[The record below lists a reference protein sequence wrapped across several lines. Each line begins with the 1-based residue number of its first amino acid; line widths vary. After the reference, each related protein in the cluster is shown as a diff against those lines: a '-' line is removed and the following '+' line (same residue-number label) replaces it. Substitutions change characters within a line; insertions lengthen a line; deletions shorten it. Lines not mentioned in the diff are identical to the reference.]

1 MPLTAT
7 LEDIKA
13 YQEKVEK
20 NKITPHNLPP
30 CPRCRVDSSFFK
42 IHAYRER
49 RFLIII
55 AMLVQAAYCS
65 LVRFKCLGCGKTFT
79 NYPEFT
85 IPHKHYTRPSIMG
98 FSAKYLNSED
108 ITYRQAVMV
117 DGSVPGYPQ
126 NDATLAPTTIHRW
139 ITTLSGFTQTCRTAL
154 ILVLQQNPISS
165 ICRDLAQII
174 IPQRKYKTK
183 QRKKQLINCQQLMI
197 VEAFFQATFKTSIFT
212 RLAISCAFC

>member
-1 MPLTAT
+1 
-7 LEDIKA
+7 
-13 YQEKVEK
+13 
-20 NKITPHNLPP
+20 
-30 CPRCRVDSSFFK
+30 
-42 IHAYRER
+42 
-49 RFLIII
+49 
-55 AMLVQAAYCS
+55 
-65 LVRFKCLGCGKTFT
+65 
-79 NYPEFT
+79 
-85 IPHKHYTRPSIMG
+85 MG

-154 ILVLQQNPISS
+154 ILVLQENPISS

-212 RLAISCAFC
+212 KLAISCAFC